1 MSIPR
6 GLSQEADGGES
17 QQCAPQTS
25 DESYSNMSRGF
36 TEPLR
41 AAISNGFGVSLKRLQ
56 RVSQTVVYGR
66 AGGFLKKNT
75 EAAKKVGN
83 VGIFDVYDKD
93 RAGVLS
99 YSQMSLMLQDFHRS
113 CGISVDLAEEL
124 EIVRSLKT
132 AADCMHEDRCVRCGG
147 AEQFCRSCFIELITV
162 DDHRFM
168 RGGGGSVEQ
177 TLESLA
183 PVKGAEFQ
191 YPVTHGATA
200 AILGQMIMMLRSN
213 KLQWTAFM
221 IVYLGISAGVAYL
234 VMMPVVHNELLF
246 SLYGVAI
253 AFARSGAA
261 LIIVG
266 TTFVLLS
273 VNKLFLDLLFRTLSR
288 VMYLHMSMVNLHKV
302 VAFVVLAAA
311 LMHSISWLVTFAQI
325 GDNTGWINYDAEYTD
340 FPSFGA
346 HCRSAGCLYAGYIA
360 ITGYCMLF
368 ILFLLYAIS
377 TQRAVLWLTRKVPRM
392 KKHVE
397 NFSFYYWAHVSLA
410 VSFVGILLF
419 HPLPGLPSTT
429 ELGKSIAWIF
439 FAIPIL
445 LFLIRIIV
453 AFVNL
458 HAGKTFIECA
468 EALPGQVCFLQ
479 CASPKSANKAVAGD
493 YATILI
499 PCVHVRER
507 HPFTL
512 SGYPENGTL
521 QFHIKVIGD
530 WTAKLYELAKA
541 GSLQSQR
548 IIISG
553 VYTTRTAEYDNFKV
567 IVMIATGIGATP
579 FTSLLH
585 KAVIEGANDQNT
597 YYFHWMVREHV
608 AAQSWFH
615 DLFQTIENLK
625 GIRIKIIVWY
635 TGAKS
640 MKNKNPSMT
649 KLFDLTSCAY
659 QDISGGHDLITG
671 IKMDH
676 GNVRAGIGRPEWSK
690 IFPNIAEQHDGDGDI
705 GVFYC
710 GSKVLRQQL
719 QRLCSQYST
728 QTTSF
733 KLHAEEFNSW

>member
-1 MSIPR
+1 MGIP
-6 GLSQEADGGES
+6 GATSLETEGAES
-17 QQCAPQTS
+17 QQCAPQSS
-25 DESYSNMSRGF
+25 DGSYSNISRGF

-41 AAISNGFGVSLKRLQ
+41 AAISNSFGSSLKRLQ
-56 RVSQTVVYGR
+56 RVSQTMVYNR
-66 AGGFLKKNT
+66 AGFLKKNT
-75 EAAKKVGN
+75 EAFKKAGN

-93 RAGVLS
+93 HSGILS

-113 CGISVDLAEEL
+113 CGINVDLAEEL

-132 AADCMHEDRCVRCGG
+132 TAGCIHEDRCDRCGG
-147 AEQFCRSCFIELITV
+147 LEQFCRSCFIELITFEDQNLIREGHTSAETTV
-162 DDHRFM
+162 K
-168 RGGGGSVEQ
+168 SV
-177 TLESLA
+177 A

-191 YPVTHGATA
+191 YPVTYGTISVIQDRMI
-200 AILGQMIMMLRSN
+200 AILRSSQ
-213 KLQWTAFM
+213 LQWTSFM
-221 IVYLGISAGVAYL
+221 ILYLGISAGIAYL
-234 VMMPVVHNELLF
+234 VMMPVVYNELLF

-266 TTFVLLS
+266 TTFILLS
-273 VNKLFLDLLFRTLSR
+273 VNKLFLDLLFRTLSS
-288 VMYLHMSMVNLHKV
+288 VLYLHMSMLNLHKV
-302 VAFVVLAAA
+302 VAFIVLAAA
-311 LMHSISWLVTFAQI
+311 LMHSISWLVTFAQL
-325 GDNTGWINYDAEYTD
+325 GNNSGWINYDPEYAD
-340 FPSFGA
+340 FPDFGA
-346 HCRSAGCLYAGYIA
+346 QCRSAGCLYAGYIA

-377 TQRAVLWLTRKVPRM
+377 TQRAVLWLTRKAPWM
-392 KKHVE
+392 KRHVE
-397 NFSFYYWAHVSLA
+397 NFSFYYWAHIFMA

-453 AFVNL
+453 AIVNL
-458 HAGKTFIECA
+458 HAGKTFIEHV

-479 CASPKSANKAVAGD
+479 CASPKSAEKAVAGD

-567 IVMIATGIGATP
+567 IVMISTGIGATP
-579 FTSLLH
+579 FTSLIH
-585 KAVIEGANDQNT
+585 KAVIEGASQEKT

-608 AAQSWFH
+608 AAQTWFH
-615 DLFQTIENLK
+615 DLFQSIETLK
-625 GIRIKIIVWY
+625 GIKIKVMVWY

-640 MKNKNPSMT
+640 MKNKNPSLT
-649 KLFDLTSCAY
+649 RLFDLTSCAY
-659 QDISGGHDLITG
+659 QEISGGLDLITG
-671 IKMDH
+671 IKVDQ
-676 GNVRAGIGRPEWSK
+676 GNVRAGIGRPVWSK
-690 IFPNIAEQHDGDGDI
+690 IFPNIAEQHDADGDI

-710 GSKVLRQQL
+710 GSEVLRQQL
-719 QRLCSQYST
+719 RRLCSQYST
-728 QTTSF
+728 QSTSF